1 MKTVRFK
8 SRPQKIRK
16 KSSIYPNSRYN
27 NRLLNI
33 LRNYSIIK
41 SIEAKTRNEGLFQS
55 DIFEMV
61 KKEINNPYILNNCGL
76 LQFPIRLTG
85 NKFMET
91 EYIEPCWDGETSTP
105 FFNMISIPYIIVE
118 QNKEDFEIIE
128 FKRLKAFNE
137 NKPVKKYEIVI
148 PSGFEVINED

>member
-8 SRPQKIRK
+8 SRSQTIRK
-16 KSSIYPNSRYN
+16 KSSIYSNSRYN
-27 NRLLNI
+27 NRLFNI
-33 LRNYSIIK
+33 LQSYSKINN
-41 SIEAKTRNEGLFQS
+41 IEAKTKDEKFS
-55 DIFEMV
+55 KFDVFKMAKE
-61 KKEINNPYILNNCGL
+61 EINDPHILNNCGL
-76 LQFPIRLTG
+76 LQFPIRLSG